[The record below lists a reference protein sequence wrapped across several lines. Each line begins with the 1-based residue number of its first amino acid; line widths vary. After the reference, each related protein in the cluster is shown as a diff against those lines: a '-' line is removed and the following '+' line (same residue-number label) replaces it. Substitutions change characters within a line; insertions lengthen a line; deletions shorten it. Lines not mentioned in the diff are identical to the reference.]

1 MLEILQF
8 GNRIAVNIFDIYIA
22 ILLLKSVVKSEVKDK
37 RLLYLS
43 IAMNLLV
50 TFWVDQYASYAGMN
64 LFTYVLLTFLL
75 VYCYEMSMKKK
86 LLKEHI

>member
-50 TFWVDQYASYAGMN
+50 TF
-64 LFTYVLLTFLL
+64 
-75 VYCYEMSMKKK
+75 
-86 LLKEHI
+86 